1 MGPTII
7 PASRVGL
14 TNRSC
19 ALEQRSLADGRRA
32 VGKIHR
38 IEKMNHCRIPSLG
51 VQAGWV
57 KLSDAFPANVARQL
71 DDRNGF
77 LRFDR
82 REKALAFV
90 ATGEVK
96 GSKRMCG

>member
-1 MGPTII
+1 
-7 PASRVGL
+7 
-14 TNRSC
+14 
-19 ALEQRSLADGRRA
+19 
-32 VGKIHR
+32 
-38 IEKMNHCRIPSLG
+38 MNHCGITSLE

-77 LRFDR
+77 LRFNR

-96 GSKRMCG
+96 GSKRMCGGAFWPVYTCGNRMVIFLQAIS